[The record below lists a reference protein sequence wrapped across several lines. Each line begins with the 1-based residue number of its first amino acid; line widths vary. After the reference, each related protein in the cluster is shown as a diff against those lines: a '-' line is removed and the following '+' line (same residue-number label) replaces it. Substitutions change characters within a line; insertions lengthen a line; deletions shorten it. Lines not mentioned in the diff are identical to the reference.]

1 MGGGG
6 TGWWWAEKGRKE
18 AAVPGGLQRREGA
31 GSLRGQG
38 WEPHFLAPWGEAC
51 RGPIAKTTRHGL
63 GGWGAC
69 LSHQLTM
76 GSTSAS
82 RSKSSWISSVLP
94 ESLLATELGD
104 GEFLEGHNRT
114 GDLRGQP
121 GADSRKDGAAPPGKP
136 SLHGR
141 SSPRPTFSASLRIFE
156 VQGLNK
162 ALETSCD
169 ALVLSTPW
177 EQEPWVQ
184 LSFYTPI
191 IWAMNSEPKG
201 RPQRRAVNSAGF
213 GFSAYHC

>member
-1 MGGGG
+1 MEGG

-18 AAVPGGLQRREGA
+18 AAVPGGLQRREGI

-38 WEPHFLAPWGEAC
+38 WEPHFLAPWGEAG

-63 GGWGAC
+63 GGVGAC

-82 RSKSSWISSVLP
+82 RSKSSGISSVLP

-114 GDLRGQP
+114 GDFRGQP

-136 SLHGR
+136 SLHGG
-141 SSPRPTFSASLRIFE
+141 SSPRPTLSAFLRVFE

-162 ALETSCD
+162 ALETSCN
-169 ALVLSTPW
+169 ALVLSAPW

-184 LSFYTPI
+184 FSFYTPI
-191 IWAMNSEPKG
+191 IWATNSEPKG
-201 RPQRRAVNSAGF
+201 RPQRIAVNSTGF
-213 GFSAYHC
+213 EFSTYHC

>member
-1 MGGGG
+1 M
-6 TGWWWAEKGRKE
+6 AL
-18 AAVPGGLQRREGA
+18 PSPLHSQ
-31 GSLRGQG
+31 
-38 WEPHFLAPWGEAC
+38 
-51 RGPIAKTTRHGL
+51 
-63 GGWGAC
+63 
-69 LSHQLTM
+69 
-76 GSTSAS
+76 
-82 RSKSSWISSVLP
+82 SWISSVLP

-136 SLHGR
+136 SLHGG